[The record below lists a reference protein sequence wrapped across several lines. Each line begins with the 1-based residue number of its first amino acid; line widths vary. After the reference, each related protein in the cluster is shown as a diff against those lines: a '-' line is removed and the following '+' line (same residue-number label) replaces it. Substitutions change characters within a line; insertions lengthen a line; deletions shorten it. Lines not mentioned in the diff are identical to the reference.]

1 MRIARLDLLRYGLFT
16 DRSIALPQGSH
27 DFHLLVGPNEAGKST
42 VRSAI
47 LDTLFGIETRS
58 TYNFLHPHSEMRLGA
73 LIEHDGKALEFHRAK
88 GRTRTL
94 FASNGTPLADNALA
108 MYLGSTDRAFFD
120 QMFGL
125 DHEKLIAGGNEILSA
140 SNDVGQILFQSAS
153 GIGSLGEIRDALE
166 AEANSLWARR
176 KSADRAYYVAAEELA
191 QADAAL
197 KQATVRTKDWVT
209 ASGAIEILEEQLDIS
224 QKKYRDLEERRIRL
238 ERTRRV
244 APSLN
249 TIREKERE
257 LTALGEVV
265 VLPPA
270 AGKQLMDAEL
280 ELAKAGQERTLVE
293 EQADVAQ
300 RQLADV
306 RLDENLLRAEVD
318 IQALADTRQQVRN
331 HESDIVKRQLEIG
344 GHWRNIES
352 LIRQLGWPP
361 EDEEQLDRRLPGLPV
376 RTAIAD
382 LIKQHG
388 VLEQA
393 LSVADQVVRDKDI
406 ERGVIEGQIKALPS
420 TSVSPSLRVAL
431 SDARGLGDIEALE
444 RRLKSQ
450 LAKAHR
456 DLDLAASGLG
466 PWKYELNLLRKL
478 YLPSTR
484 EIDELQKRQATH
496 EATAIA
502 LADRLRDMRSSIREL
517 DLEITQYRDAHAPVT
532 LAELVEVRASRD
544 AGWQAIKSGEIVL
557 AEAAPAYESK
567 VQSADSVSDR
577 RHDKAQEVSE
587 LQAKLDSLQRLK
599 QQAEEQ
605 ELRIAAN
612 NAAQLA
618 LQNGW
623 AAKVSDI
630 GVPGMSLHAT
640 GPWRE
645 AREKVLRAADTV
657 ADASLALDEL
667 TRGAAEAK
675 ATLVAALSDGITV
688 DPSATI
694 AALIVAAADAVDAAS
709 KARVLQEALEKQR
722 VAATLAK
729 AVSEDKAL
737 AARTAL
743 GQWNDSWRENLVLAG
758 LNASTSVGT
767 AEGALSLFASI
778 EGKLAAIRELRKER
792 IETMQKDLDSFAFA
806 AQQLTV
812 SAAPDLTGQ
821 SPATVASELAARLA
835 RAKSDQKEHG
845 RLSRELASL
854 KEKAASA
861 SARIDAANAG
871 IQPLLHL
878 AKASTND
885 ELRAAIARSDQWR
898 DLGEAI
904 AAAKKTAQDAG
915 DGLSLEALDTEWQST
930 DIQDIPVV
938 LGDIDRGK
946 DELLREQNT
955 LSADKANA
963 SAALSKIA
971 GQDEAARAES
981 RRQDALA
988 KMGNSAERYIKVFT
1002 AGRLLRWAIDRYRE
1016 TKQGPM
1022 LARAGA
1028 IFSGLTFGSFKK
1040 LVVDF
1045 DSEPLTLQGQR
1056 AGGALVGIGGMS
1068 DGTRDQL
1075 YLALRMAA
1083 LELHLGQAQSLPF
1096 IADDLFVNFD
1106 DARAKAGLEELK
1118 VLSANTQVLFL
1129 SHHDHLVPAVREVFG
1144 KAINIVRL

>member
-16 DRSIALPQGSH
+16 DRSIALPQSGH

-47 LDTLFGIETRS
+47 LDLLFGIETRS
-58 TYNFLHPHSEMRLGA
+58 TYNFLHPHSEMRLAA
-73 LIEHDGKALEFHRAK
+73 LIEHGGNALEFHRTK

-94 FASNGTPLADNALA
+94 LAPNGATLADNALA
-108 MYLGSTDRAFFD
+108 LYLGSTDRTFFD

-125 DHEKLIAGGNEILSA
+125 DHEKLVAGGNEILSA

-153 GIGSLGEIRDALE
+153 GIGSLGEVRDALE

-176 KSADRAYYVAAEELA
+176 KSADRAYYAAAEDLA

-209 ASGAIEILEEQLDIS
+209 ARGAVEFLEEQLDAS
-224 QKKYRDLEERRIRL
+224 QKKYRDLEEKRIRL
-238 ERTRRV
+238 ERIRRV
-244 APSLN
+244 APSQN

-257 LTALGEVV
+257 LAALGEVV
-265 VLPPA
+265 VLPPE
-270 AGKQLMDAEL
+270 AGKQLADAEL
-280 ELAKAGQERTLVE
+280 ELAKAGQERALFE

-300 RQLADV
+300 EQLAVV
-306 RLDENLLRAEVD
+306 RLDESVLEAESD
-318 IQALADTRQQVRN
+318 IQAIADTRQLVRN
-331 HESDIVKRQLEIG
+331 HESDIVKRQLEID
-344 GHWRNIES
+344 GHWRNVES
-352 LIRQLGWPP
+352 LIRQLGWPA
-361 EDEEQLDRRLPGLPV
+361 ENEKQLERRLPGLPV
-376 RTAIAD
+376 RTAIAG
-382 LIKQHG
+382 LVKRHG

-393 LSVADQVVRDKDI
+393 LAAADQAVRDKDI
-406 ERGVIEGQIKALPS
+406 ELEVIEGQIKALPI

-431 SDARGLGDIEALE
+431 SVARGLGDIEALE

-450 LAKAHR
+450 LAKANR
-456 DLDLAASGLG
+456 DLDLRASGLG
-466 PWKYELNLLRKL
+466 QWKYELDLLRKL

-587 LQAKLDSLQRLK
+587 LQTKLDSLQRLK

-605 ELRIAAN
+605 ELSIAAN
-612 NAAQLA
+612 DAAQLA
-618 LQNGW
+618 SQKDW
-623 AAKVSDI
+623 EARASDI
-630 GVPGMSLHAT
+630 GVPGMPLLAT
-640 GPWRE
+640 GSWRE

-657 ADASLALDEL
+657 TDASQVLDEL
-667 TRGAAEAK
+667 TRGAADAR
-675 ATLVAALSDGITV
+675 AALVAALSDGV
-688 DPSATI
+688 AVESSATI

-737 AARTAL
+737 AARNAI
-743 GQWNDSWRENLVLAG
+743 GRWSDSWRENLVLAG

-778 EGKLAAIRELRKER
+778 EGKFAAIRELRKER
-792 IETMQKDLDSFAFA
+792 IEAMQKDLDSFARA
-806 AQQLTV
+806 AQALTV
-812 SAAPDLTGQ
+812 SVAPDLNRQ
-821 SPATVASELAARLA
+821 SPVTVASELAARLA

-871 IQPLLHL
+871 IQPILHL

-885 ELRAAIARSDQWR
+885 ELRAAIVRSDQWR

-904 AAAKKTAQDAG
+904 AAAKKSAQDAG
-915 DGLSLEALDTEWQST
+915 DGLSLEALEREWQSS
-930 DIQDIPVV
+930 DLQEIPVV
-938 LGDIDRGK
+938 LGDIARAK
-946 DELLREQNT
+946 EELLREQNT

-971 GQDEAARAES
+971 GQDEAARAEWS
-981 RRQDALA
+981 RQDALA
-988 KMGNSAERYIKVFT
+988 KMANAAERYIKVFT

-1022 LARAGA
+1022 LARAGE
-1028 IFSGLTFGSFKK
+1028 IFAGLTLGSFKK

-1045 DSEPLTLQGQR
+1045 DSEPLALQGQR
-1056 AGGALVGIGGMS
+1056 ADGTLVGVAGMS

-1096 IADDLFVNFD
+1096 VADDLFVNYD